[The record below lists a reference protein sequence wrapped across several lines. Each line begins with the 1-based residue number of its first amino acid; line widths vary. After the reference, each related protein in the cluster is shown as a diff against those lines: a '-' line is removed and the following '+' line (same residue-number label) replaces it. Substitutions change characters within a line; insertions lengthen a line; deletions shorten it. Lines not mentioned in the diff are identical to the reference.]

1 MLQIFNYLFEQ
12 YSEYETLDIILEITG
27 VVFGLLSVWFSKNNN
42 ILVFPTGMIST
53 SIFVYLLYKWI
64 LLGDMMINAYYFIV
78 SIYGWYVWTR
88 KENNVVTPISTLNY
102 KEKKIS
108 ILIFVFSIIFV
119 YSIYVYFDKWD
130 SFTAYIDNFTT
141 AIFFVGMWLMA
152 KRKIESW
159 IFWIIGDVISIPL
172 YFYKGLT
179 FTSLQ
184 YLIFT
189 FIAIAGYYSWK
200 KILNKSNQTA

>member
-1 MLQIFNYLFEQ
+1 MSEIFDLLFEQ
-12 YSEYETLDIILEITG
+12 YSQYQTKDIVLEIIA
-27 VVFGLLSVWFSKNNN
+27 VVFGLLSVWYSKNNN

-53 SIFVYLLYKWI
+53 TIFIYLLYKWV
-64 LLGDMMINAYYFIV
+64 LLGDMMINAYYFV
-78 SIYGWYVWTR
+78 MSIYWWFIWTR
-88 KENNVVTPISTLNY
+88 KENNTVTPITRMNSN
-102 KEKKIS
+102 EKKIGV
-108 ILIFVFSIIFV
+108 LIFLSSLMFV
-119 YSIYVYFDKWD
+119 YLVYVYFDKWGTIT
-130 SFTAYIDNFTT
+130 SYIDNLTT

-152 KRKIESW
+152 KRKIENW
-159 IFWIIGDVISIPL
+159 IFWIIADIISIPL

-200 KILNKSNQTA
+200 KILNKSHQTA

>member
-1 MLQIFNYLFEQ
+1 MYDFLNLMFEQ
-12 YSEYETLDIILEITG
+12 YSQYQSIDIALEIIA
-27 VVFGLLSVWFSKNNN
+27 VFLGISSVWFSKKNN

-53 SIFVYLLYKWI
+53 AIFIYLLYKWV
-64 LLGDMMINAYYFIV
+64 LLGDMIINAYYFV
-78 SIYGWYVWTR
+78 MSIYGWYIWTR
-88 KENNVVTPISTLNY
+88 KKDNSETQITSINS
-102 KEKKIS
+102 KEKKAS
-108 ILIFVFSIIFV
+108 IIIFV
-119 YSIYVYFDKWD
+119 SSLMFIYLVYVYFDKWD
-130 SFTAYIDNFTT
+130 SVTAYIDNLTT

-152 KRKIESW
+152 KRKIENW
-159 IFWIIGDVISIPL
+159 IFWIVGDIISVPL

-200 KILNKSNQTA
+200 KTLNKSHQTA

>member
-53 SIFVYLLYKWI
+53 AIFVYLLYKWI
-64 LLGDMMINAYYFIV
+64 LLGDMMINGYYFIV
-78 SIYGWYVWTR
+78 SIYGWYIWTR
-88 KENNVVTPISTLNY
+88 KQNNVVTPISTLNY
-102 KEKKIS
+102 NEKKIS
-108 ILIFVFSIIFV
+108 IFIFVFSIIFV
-119 YSIYVYFDKWD
+119 YLVYVYFDKWD

>member
-1 MLQIFNYLFEQ
+1 M
-12 YSEYETLDIILEITG
+12 
-27 VVFGLLSVWFSKNNN
+27 FGFQKNNN

-53 SIFVYLLYKWI
+53 AIFIYLLYKWV
-64 LLGDMMINAYYFIV
+64 LLGDMIINAYYFV
-78 SIYGWYVWTR
+78 MSIYGWYIWTR
-88 KENNVVTPISTLNY
+88 KKDNSVTQITSINS
-102 KEKKIS
+102 KEKKVS
-108 ILIFVFSIIFV
+108 IIIFV
-119 YSIYVYFDKWD
+119 SSLMFIYLVYVYFDKWD
-130 SFTAYIDNFTT
+130 SVTAYIDNLTT

-152 KRKIESW
+152 KRKIENW
-159 IFWIIGDVISIPL
+159 IFWIVGDIISVPL

-200 KILNKSNQTA
+200 KTLNKSHQTA